1 MDDTVHGCFFGL
13 GEVLMTELHRV
24 QYLYCMCG
32 FSHNS
37 VATVVLDDD
46 HYRYTRATAP
56 QPLNY
61 LPSPKSQTPCA
72 TSNGGHSTTPR
83 ATSKCGHTSYTWQ

>member
-37 VATVVLDDD
+37 VATVVLEC
-46 HYRYTRATAP
+46 HSYVLTR
-56 QPLNY
+56 
-61 LPSPKSQTPCA
+61 CA
-72 TSNGGHSTTPR
+72 AEVP
-83 ATSKCGHTSYTWQ
+83 